1 MVQLPNPNRALVA
14 IDCDFT
20 TGPPGTPTANRM
32 SLDAP
37 TRRMAVR
44 QIQIQRGRQYEL
56 DQSQAGTATV
66 TVTDP
71 LEYLNPQNGSSP
83 FLANA
88 GAIIPYRTLWITAYV
103 PPFTGNIIN
112 TGVNASFDPSFE
124 TTVGGWAAGG
134 TTTLA
139 VSAAQ
144 HFVGSK
150 SMLVT
155 QGNATSTSWAWL
167 NIPAVPG
174 MTVTVSIYA
183 YLTGGAHLVMT
194 APDGTTSATV
204 TTQTT
209 WTRLTLTYTTVEALD
224 RITLAGTAVSTPTFY
239 VDAFQVEW
247 AASASAFTTSGPVRR
262 SLYRGYVERFPTSYD
277 MSGKRATHPLTAVDA
292 LAVLSRTVIA
302 QSYKAT
308 ITADNPQLYLPL
320 SDLGPP
326 GNFAVGGAN
335 FAKSLTPSATGSLDW
350 AGDQFLDGTNAL
362 SIAQKNPTDPPSVGA
377 TSLYTTEWNV
387 IGGGQF
393 GYTSSSGMTIECWC
407 KYVSGEVTA
416 LQVAVVPDGKT
427 SVPDW
432 QFLQL
437 TTELHAKMQGAVYD
451 FPASVAVS
459 LASLPTSNLGYADS
473 TWHYLALTLSGT
485 GTIITANQDGAES
498 PFAISGGTLTGF
510 WGINNIHFNA
520 TTAFGDPQAQMSLC
534 NVAIYTSDIG
544 STRRLAHYNRGA
556 GYIGER
562 SGARV
567 TRLLGQYWAGAS
579 SVATGYA
586 VMAPDYSYDTRTV
599 LDVLQEIQDTEHGL
613 AYVDAMNVVVF
624 EDRTSRYLNQVAL
637 WVFGENPAGASPTEY
652 PYVGYSDDYDPTYT
666 FTQANLSRP
675 ANSAFAP
682 MINTTSQAQFGQRIL
697 SQTVQV
703 NTDFDL
709 TQAGIFYLDRYAA
722 PKVRIAKLT
731 LDPSSNPALWPVV
744 LSLEISQRVT
754 VKRRSDSLT
763 TSNDYYIEQITHN
776 IDAENGT
783 WTVDLQLSPVF
794 VPVAWVLGDATYGI
808 LGTSTVPIY

>member
-1 MVQLPNPNRALVA
+1 VAIPNPNRALVVV
-14 IDCDFT
+14 DCDFT
-20 TGPPGTPTANRM
+20 VGPPGTATANRM
-32 SLDAP
+32 SLEAP
-37 TRRMAVR
+37 SRRMAVR
-44 QIQIQRGRQYEL
+44 QIQTQRGRQYEL
-56 DQSQAGTATV
+56 DQTQAGTATV

-71 LEYLNPQNGSSP
+71 LEQLNPQNASSA
-83 FLANA
+83 FLVN
-88 GAIIPYRTLWITAYV
+88 GGMIIPYRTLTIRAFW
-103 PPFTGNIIN
+103 PLTGNLFCS
-112 TGVNASFDPSFE
+112 TVNPSFDPSFE
-124 TTVGGWAAGG
+124 AGTSTFTIGGGG
-134 TTTLA
+134 TLA
-139 VSAAQ
+139 SSTAQ

-150 SMLVT
+150 SLLVT
-155 QGNATSTSWAWL
+155 QVGASAPSWAQVI
-167 NIPAVPG
+167 IPGIPG
-174 MTVTVSIYA
+174 ITVTVSVYA
-183 YLTGGAHLVMT
+183 YLTGGARLQVQT
-194 APDGTTSATV
+194 PDGTLSSIL

-209 WTRLTLTYTTVEALD
+209 WTRVSVTYVMVDAQETIVF
-224 RITLAGTAVSTPTFY
+224 RGTNVANPTFY
-239 VDAFQVEW
+239 LDAFQVDI
-247 AASASAFTTSGPVRR
+247 AAAATTFTTSGPTR
-262 SLYRGYVERFPTSYD
+262 YAIYAGYVERFPTSYD

-292 LAVLSRTVIA
+292 LAVLSRTVIN

-320 SDLGPP
+320 SDLGAP
-326 GNFAVGGAN
+326 GNFVVGGAN
-335 FAKSLTPSATGSLDW
+335 FAKSLSPSPTGSLDW

-362 SIAQKNPTDPPSVGA
+362 SVVQKNPTDPPSVGA
-377 TSLYTTEWNV
+377 TSAYTTEWNI

-393 GYTSSSGMTIECWC
+393 GYTSANGMTIECWC

-427 SVPDW
+427 AVPDW

-459 LASLPTSNLGYADS
+459 LASLPASNLGYADS

-485 GTIITANQDGAES
+485 GTVITANQDGVES
-498 PFAISGGTLTGF
+498 PFAISGGTLSGF

-534 NVAIYTSDIG
+534 NVAIYASDIG

-567 TRLLGQYWAGAS
+567 ARLLSQYWAGAT

-586 VMAPDYSYDTRTV
+586 AMAPDYSYNTRTV

-613 AYVDAMNVVVF
+613 VYVDTTNKVVF

-637 WVFGENPAGASPTEY
+637 WVFGENPVGASPTEY

-675 ANSAFAP
+675 ANSTFAP
-682 MINTTSQAQFGQRIL
+682 MINATSQAQFGQRIL

-731 LDPSSNPALWPVV
+731 LDPSANPALWPVV
-744 LSLEISQRVT
+744 LSLEISQRVS

-783 WTVDLQLSPVF
+783 WTIDLQLSPVF

>member
-1 MVQLPNPNRALVA
+1 MATPNPNRPLVVV
-14 IDCDFT
+14 DCDFT
-20 TGPPGTPTANRM
+20 TGPPGTSTANRM
-32 SLDAP
+32 SLEAP
-37 TRRMAVR
+37 SRRMAVR
-44 QIQIQRGRQYEL
+44 QIQTQRGRQYEL
-56 DQSQAGTATV
+56 DQSQAGTATL
-66 TVTDP
+66 TITDP
-71 LEYLNPQNGSSP
+71 LEHLNPQNGASA
-83 FLANA
+83 FLVNG
-88 GAIIPYRTLWITAYV
+88 GAIIPYRTLTIRAYW
-103 PPFTGNIIN
+103 PLTGNMFCSTVN
-112 TGVNASFDPSFE
+112 TSFDPSFE
-124 TTVGGWAAGG
+124 SGTSTFTIGGGG
-134 TTTLA
+134 TV
-139 VSAAQ
+139 VSSTAQ

-150 SMLVT
+150 SLLVT
-155 QGNATSTSWAWL
+155 QVGATAPSWAQV
-167 NIPAVPG
+167 IVPG
-174 MTVTVSIYA
+174 VPGITVTVSVYA
-183 YLTGGAHLVMT
+183 YLTGGCRLQVQT
-194 APDGTTSATV
+194 PDGTLSSIL

-209 WTRLTLTYTTVEALD
+209 WTRITVTYVQVDAQETIVF
-224 RITLAGTAVSTPTFY
+224 RGTNVTNPTFY
-239 VDAFQVEW
+239 LDAFQVEF
-247 AASASAFTTSGPVRR
+247 AASASAFATTGPTRYT
-262 SLYRGYVERFPTSYD
+262 LYAGYVERFPTSYD
-277 MSGKRATHPLTAVDA
+277 MSGKRATHPLTAVDT

-320 SDLGPP
+320 SDMGPP

-362 SIAQKNPTDPPSVGA
+362 SIAQKNPTDPPSTGA
-377 TSLYTTEWNV
+377 TSAYTTEWNI

-393 GYTSSSGMTIECWC
+393 GYTSANGITIECWC
-407 KYVSGEVTA
+407 KYVSGEITA

-427 SVPDW
+427 AVPDW

-459 LASLPTSNLGYADS
+459 LASLPASNLGYADS
-473 TWHYLALTLSGT
+473 TWHYLALTLSGS
-485 GTIITANQDGAES
+485 GTIITANQDGVEF
-498 PFAISGGTLTGF
+498 PFAISGGTLSAF

-556 GYIGER
+556 GYIGEH

-567 TRLLGQYWAGAS
+567 TRVLSQYWAGATS
-579 SVATGYA
+579 IATGYA

-613 AYVDAMNVVVF
+613 VYVDVTNKVVF

-682 MINTTSQAQFGQRIL
+682 MINTASQTQFGQRIL

-703 NTDFDL
+703 TTDFDL
-709 TQAGIFYLDRYAA
+709 TQAGIFYLHRYAA

-731 LDPSSNPALWPVV
+731 LNPSSNPALWPVV

-776 IDAENGT
+776 IDSENGT

-794 VPVAWVLGDATYGI
+794 VPVAWVLGDTTYGI